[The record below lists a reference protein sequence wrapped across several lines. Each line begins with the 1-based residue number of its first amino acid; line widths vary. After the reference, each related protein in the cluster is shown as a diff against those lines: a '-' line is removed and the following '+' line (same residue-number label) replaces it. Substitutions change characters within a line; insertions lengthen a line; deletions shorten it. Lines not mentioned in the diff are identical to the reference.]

1 MTWTL
6 IGPGGAPTMAVPVD
20 NAPRQAPYMVA
31 NAREAHSLYIIVL
44 VDVFPLK
51 ISPADNLGKIGARNQ

>member
-1 MTWTL
+1 
-6 IGPGGAPTMAVPVD
+6 MAVPVD
-20 NAPRQAPYMVA
+20 NAPRQAPYMVV

-44 VDVFPLK
+44 FDVFPLK

>member
-1 MTWTL
+1 
-6 IGPGGAPTMAVPVD
+6 MAVPVD
-20 NAPRQAPYMVA
+20 NAPRQAPYMMA
-31 NAREAHSLYIIVL
+31 NVREAHSQNIIVL